1 MPDTQATTAAAAGDT
16 PSGGGH
22 LPSCLPDISVSSAPL
37 PLLSGEAAERV
48 RQDAGALMLVLCMTM
63 AASVLSASFVVF
75 LVRCDRVSKVYS
87 VCLWL
92 QDMIGI

>member
-1 MPDTQATTAAAAGDT
+1 
-16 PSGGGH
+16 
-22 LPSCLPDISVSSAPL
+22 VSSAPL

-75 LVRCDRVSKVYS
+75 LVRCDRVCEGYG

-92 QDMIGI
+92 QDMIGIWPQSLSNGVGGMTATTR